1 MQRVSLSLP
10 SVKLPLIQDGKAY
23 WPQPSQHP
31 PQPPPYWPKSDSL
44 GPPCS
49 RSIPLFSPQLLIV
62 TRPTATD
69 AKSGQWTMK
78 ELLTFTIHPIR
89 LPPIFLLPHPIFIFP
104 LLPLLLPDIL
114 LRRASQL
121 VEGLYELFFELDRG
135 GGSDRDDFELLAKRS
150 EGY

>member
-1 MQRVSLSLP
+1 
-10 SVKLPLIQDGKAY
+10 
-23 WPQPSQHP
+23 
-31 PQPPPYWPKSDSL
+31 
-44 GPPCS
+44 
-49 RSIPLFSPQLLIV
+49 
-62 TRPTATD
+62 
-69 AKSGQWTMK
+69 MK